1 MNVDHGSQTLS
12 QVEESLLPSKTP
24 SRDSRAQAKGTGY
37 RAHTHSLE
45 AGLIVCPVHPCP
57 GTMLVSKANP
67 GVHRVHVLL
76 KKLLW
81 GDEGDDFK

>member
-1 MNVDHGSQTLS
+1 MWALEAG
-12 QVEESLLPSKTP
+12 PSDEPRSP
-24 SRDSRAQAKGTGY
+24 SYPQKHPAGIAGPRPKEQSTE
-37 RAHTHSLE
+37 HTHSPE

-67 GVHRVHVLL
+67 GVPRVHVLL

-81 GDEGDDFK
+81 GDEGGDFK